1 LRLRLKVSR
10 NVGGYKFLAD
20 PDLAA
25 PDNPVFWR
33 PESCASVLI
42 LSPNPTETFGS
53 VIRKSDLRKQL
64 SREDAESRVH
74 FLFVHQNFRAQI
86 YISDQTRSS
95 ELLQAVIPLDQNT
108 LHRMAATG
116 EFFRAITG
124 KPMSRQAKPKLNT
137 LRLHRALQALDA
149 MAANATQR
157 EIAEL
162 LYGQRRVKEEPWK
175 TSSLRQST
183 IRLCRLGQKMVNGG
197 YAKLLS
203 E

>member
-1 LRLRLKVSR
+1 
-10 NVGGYKFLAD
+10 
-20 PDLAA
+20 
-25 PDNPVFWR
+25 
-33 PESCASVLI
+33 
-42 LSPNPTETFGS
+42 
-53 VIRKSDLRKQL
+53 
-64 SREDAESRVH
+64 
-74 FLFVHQNFRAQI
+74 
-86 YISDQTRSS
+86 
-95 ELLQAVIPLDQNT
+95 
-108 LHRMAATG
+108 MAATG